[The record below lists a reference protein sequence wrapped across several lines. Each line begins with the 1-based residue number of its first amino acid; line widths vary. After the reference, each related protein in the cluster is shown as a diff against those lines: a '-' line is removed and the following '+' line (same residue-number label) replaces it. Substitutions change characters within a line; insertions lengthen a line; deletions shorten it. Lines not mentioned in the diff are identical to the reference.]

1 MEAAVSV
8 ETTCSGRCQTPG
20 CDAPTQ
26 RCIDGLSLEE
36 CPNFIIGAEPYDAP
50 DNAVAADD
58 EPEATAKVG
67 RGGEALSMAE
77 ANVCMLSIP
86 AACSVTLVSLVGVPE
101 SGKTTLLASL
111 YEIVRRGLAT
121 DICFA
126 GSETIRGF
134 EERCHLSRLA
144 SMRASPDTPHTA
156 MELRLLHLGVV
167 TEQMGRRS
175 ELFLADRR
183 GEQFQGLLD
192 RPTLSD
198 SFPEVKR
205 GDNVAFLL
213 DGEHLVDG
221 NKREAAI
228 AQVHR
233 LALALNGVIAQSR
246 AVQLIVTKID
256 MIEGHIDERL
266 VRSRIDA
273 LSSRLSKTF
282 NSGIR
287 YTVHCVAAR
296 RLEDSSNGLGSLL
309 SEWLRPPANF
319 ARHAIALPLGNSAFE
334 RLMNL

>member
-8 ETTCSGRCQTPG
+8 DKTCSGRCQTPG
-20 CDAPTQ
+20 CNAPVQ

-36 CPNFIIGAEPYDAP
+36 CPNFIVGAEPYDAP
-50 DNAVAADD
+50 DNAVAADN

-67 RGGEALSMAE
+67 RGGEALSMGE

-86 AACSVTLVSLVGVPE
+86 AACSLSLVSLVGVPE
-101 SGKTTLLASL
+101 SGKTTLLASM

-167 TEQMGRRS
+167 TEQTGGRR

-198 SFPEVKR
+198 NFPEVKR
-205 GDNVAFLL
+205 GDSVAFLL
-213 DGEHLVDG
+213 DGKHLIDG
-221 NKREAAI
+221 SKREAAI
-228 AQVHR
+228 AQVLR
-233 LALALNGVIAQSR
+233 LSLALNGVIARSR
-246 AVQLIVTKID
+246 AVQLIVTKND
-256 MIEGHIDERL
+256 MIEGHTDERL

-273 LSSRLSKTF
+273 LSSRLSKVF

-287 YTVHCVAAR
+287 YTAHYVAAR
-296 RLEDSSNGLGSLL
+296 RLEDPSNGLCSLL
-309 SEWLRPPANF
+309 SEWLRPPAN
-319 ARHAIALPLGNSAFE
+319 HAHHVAPPPLGSTAFE

>member
-1 MEAAVSV
+1 MEAAISV
-8 ETTCSGRCQTPG
+8 EKTCSGRCQTPG
-20 CDAPTQ
+20 CNAPAQ

-36 CPNFIIGAEPYDAP
+36 CPNFIVGAEPYDAP
-50 DNAVAADD
+50 DKAVAAND

-67 RGGEALSMAE
+67 RGGEALSMGD

-86 AACSVTLVSLVGVPE
+86 AASSLSLVSLVGVPE
-101 SGKTTLLASL
+101 SGKTTLLASM

-121 DICFA
+121 DISFA

-144 SMRASPDTPHTA
+144 SMRVSPDTPHTA

-167 TEQMGRRS
+167 TEQAGGRR

-205 GDNVAFLL
+205 GDSVAFLL
-213 DGEHLVDG
+213 DGKHLVDG
-221 NKREAAI
+221 SKREAAI

-233 LALALNGVIAQSR
+233 LALALNGVIARSR
-246 AVQLIVTKID
+246 AVQLIVTKND
-256 MIEGHIDERL
+256 MIEGHPDEKL
-266 VRSRIDA
+266 VRNRIDA

-282 NSGIR
+282 NSEIR
-287 YTVHCVAAR
+287 YTAHCVAAR
-296 RLEDSSNGLGSLL
+296 RLEDPTNGLSSLL
-309 SEWLRPPANF
+309 SEWLRPQVNCAHQVAPT
-319 ARHAIALPLGNSAFE
+319 PLGNNAFE
-334 RLMNL
+334 RLMNF